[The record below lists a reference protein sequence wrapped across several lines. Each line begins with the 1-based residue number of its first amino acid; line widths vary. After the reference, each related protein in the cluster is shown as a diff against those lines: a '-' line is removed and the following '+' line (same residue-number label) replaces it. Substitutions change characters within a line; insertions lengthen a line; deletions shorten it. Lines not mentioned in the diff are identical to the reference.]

1 VTECLRCQA
10 KSQTYLCPRDVTL
23 LQEWLAGLP
32 RFLRFLREAALGQS
46 RLGAAQRRRRGDEQP
61 LSLNLRAADLLGD
74 AQSTLSTL
82 VSHLCASR
90 GVPMPETDM
99 SGLCAFL
106 SANVWAIAADE
117 AADEHMGDIED
128 LIERIDRCINRPSP
142 PKFLGPCITDPAPDD
157 VLSERRDHGDH
168 ETRCGRALVADRTAR
183 TVDCSQCHRTHDI
196 ESVMTA
202 LLEDAGHMLIT
213 VAELVDW
220 VLPRL
225 EEPVPRRTLERW
237 IQTGEIPVRGNDS
250 RGAVMVQLA
259 EVRAVRRRRP
269 RHGKASPRS
278 SSPI

>member
-1 VTECLRCQA
+1 MTECLRCQA

-74 AQSTLSTL
+74 AQSTLSAL
-82 VSHLCASR
+82 VGHLCASR
-90 GVPMPETDM
+90 GVPVPETDTT
-99 SGLCAFL
+99 GLCAFL
-106 SANVWAIAADE
+106 SDNVWAIAADE
-117 AADEHMGDIED
+117 AADEHMADIED

-142 PKFLGPCITDPAPDD
+142 PRFLGPCITDPAPDE
-157 VLSERRDHGDH
+157 VLLTRREHGDH

-196 ESVMTA
+196 ETVTEAQYRMAGETLMT
-202 LLEDAGHMLIT
+202 
-213 VAELVDW
+213 VRELVDW

-225 EEPVPRRTLERW
+225 EEPVPQPTIERW
-237 IQTGEIPVRGNDS
+237 IRSGHVPVRGYAAN
-250 RGAVMVQLA
+250 GAQQ
-259 EVRAVRRRRP
+259 VRLSDVRSMRASRP
-269 RHGKASPRS
+269 RHAKSAKT
-278 SSPI
+278 

>member
-1 VTECLRCQA
+1 MTECLRCGA
-10 KSQTYLCPRDVTL
+10 KSQTFLCPRDVTL
-23 LQEWLAGLP
+23 LTEWLAGLP
-32 RFLRFLREAALGQS
+32 RWISFLRQSALGQS

-61 LSLNLRAADLLGD
+61 MRLNLRAAELLDD
-74 AQSTLSTL
+74 AQSTLSAL
-82 VSHLCASR
+82 VGHLCESR
-90 GVPMPETDM
+90 GVPVPETDTT
-99 SGLCAFL
+99 GLCAFL

-183 TVDCSQCHRTHDI
+183 TVNCSQCHRTHDI

-237 IQTGEIPVRGNDS
+237 IQTGEIPVRGNDA

-269 RHGKASPRS
+269 RHGKAMMR
-278 SSPI
+278 

>member
-1 VTECLRCQA
+1 MTECLRCQA
-10 KSQTYLCPRDVTL
+10 KSQTYLCPRDVTQL
-23 LQEWLAGLP
+23 TDWLAGLP
-32 RFLRFLREAALGQS
+32 RWISFLRQSALGQS

-74 AQSTLSTL
+74 AQSTLSAL
-82 VSHLCASR
+82 VGHLCASR
-90 GVPMPETDM
+90 GVPAPDTDM

-117 AADEHMGDIED
+117 AADEHMADIED

-183 TVDCSQCHRTHDI
+183 TVNCSQCHRTHDI
-196 ESVMTA
+196 ETVTEAQYRMAGETLMT
-202 LLEDAGHMLIT
+202 
-213 VAELVDW
+213 VRELVDW

-225 EEPVPRRTLERW
+225 EEPVPQPTIERW
-237 IQTGEIPVRGNDS
+237 IRSGHVPVRGYAAN
-250 RGAVMVQLA
+250 GAQQ
-259 EVRAVRRRRP
+259 VRLSDVRSMRASRP
-269 RHGKASPRS
+269 RHAKSAKT
-278 SSPI
+278 